1 VNPSI
6 PTHPRRLLLVED
18 NPGDAELVAEL
29 LHRRH
34 PSDTLI
40 EVETLA
46 AAAEALRH
54 HTVDG
59 VLLDLR
65 LPDGT
70 GVTCVSTIA
79 ALAPG
84 VAIVVLTG
92 LEDEAIALSCIA
104 AGAQDYLA
112 KDTLSAEN
120 LHRAVGYAL
129 ARVQE
134 LAQRRRA
141 DVLQAHLAAIVE
153 SSHDGIVSCSPDGRV
168 TSWNRGAESIFGY
181 SAEEAVGQPVDAVI
195 RRVDLGASPPVA
207 FDTPSERTHVR
218 KDGRAITVSRMESRL
233 RGPGGVDMGT
243 ATICRDVTESRLR
256 DAELRTRNAEL
267 TLRDQQMRALTARL
281 LAVREEE
288 RARIS
293 RTVHDELGQLLT
305 GLKMD
310 LRWIARRLGTEGAT
324 EAVTARLVETDALAD
339 STLATVQQI
348 AIELRPSALDTL
360 GLSAA
365 LHDEARRYSRRSGI
379 HTTVEVTTDEPLPP
393 ETATALF
400 RIFQELLTNV
410 ARHAHATHVR
420 VALTLED
427 EHWTLEVAD
436 DGVGLGRAEADG
448 LSSLGLLGIRER
460 AHALGGTFELGGRAR
475 QGTTAR
481 VQIPRRQAESPH
493 AHHPDRR

>member
-1 VNPSI
+1 MNPSI

-18 NPGDAELVAEL
+18 NAGDAELVAEL

-34 PSDTLI
+34 PADTL
-40 EVETLA
+40 VVVDSLA
-46 AAAEALRH
+46 AAATALAH

-70 GVTCVSTIA
+70 GATCVATIA
-79 ALAPG
+79 DLAPG

-120 LHRAVGYAL
+120 LHRAIGYAL
-129 ARVQE
+129 ARAQE

-141 DVLQAHLAAIVE
+141 DVLQAHLAAIVA
-153 SSHDGIVSCSPDGRV
+153 SSHDGIVSCSADGVV
-168 TSWNRGAESIFGY
+168 TSWNRGAEVIFGY
-181 SAEEAVGQPVDAVI
+181 SAEEAIGRPSKALFRQAE
-195 RRVDLGASPPVA
+195 ATEPPLVL
-207 FDTPSERTHVR
+207 DTPSEHTYTR
-218 KDGRAITVSRMESRL
+218 KDDREVTVSRVVSRL
-233 RGPGGVDMGT
+233 LGPGGQDIGT
-243 ATICRDVTESRLR
+243 ATICRDVTESRRR

-281 LAVREEE
+281 HAVREEE

-310 LRWIARRLGTEGAT
+310 LRWIARRLSTEGAT
-324 EAVTARLVETDALAD
+324 DAVLARLAETDALAD

-365 LHDEARRYSRRSGI
+365 LHDEARRYTRRSGI
-379 HTTVEVTTDEPLPP
+379 QTSVEVTASDAPP
-393 ETATALF
+393 TETATALF

-420 VALTLED
+420 VALD
-427 EHWTLEVAD
+427 ADDAQWTLAVTD
-436 DGVGLGRAEADG
+436 DGVGLSGPETYGVD
-448 LSSLGLLGIRER
+448 SLGLLGIRER
-460 AHALGGTFELGGRAR
+460 AHALGGTFELSGRAGA
-475 QGTTAR
+475 GTTAR
-481 VQIPRRQAESPH
+481 VQLPRRGPACGPS
-493 AHHPDRR
+493 